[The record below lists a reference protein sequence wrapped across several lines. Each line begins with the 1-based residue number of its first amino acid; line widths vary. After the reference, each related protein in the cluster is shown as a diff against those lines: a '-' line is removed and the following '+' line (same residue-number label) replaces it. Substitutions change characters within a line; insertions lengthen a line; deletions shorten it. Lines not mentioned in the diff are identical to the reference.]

1 MSTNSTG
8 PAADDRMERGLETIR
23 RIERAERP
31 GVLDGFSD
39 VAPGFG
45 EIIVGYA
52 FGDICS
58 RPGLETPTRQLVTV
72 AALTTLGNAA
82 PQLSFHVRGARN
94 VGCTRQ
100 DIVETVMH
108 LCPYAGFPATVEA
121 LKVVAAVFQA
131 EPEQAGDETTGSAA
145 ADDSYERGLQMLKAL
160 DGLTAAEPAGSQGS
174 VTDLARCL
182 IEFALGDIS
191 GRGGLDARTREIVSI
206 AACTALGTPLRPRL
220 ETHLRALL
228 EAGGTEEEAIET
240 VLQMAVYAGIPTAVN
255 GLNAV
260 RDVYRTAARQPA

>member
-1 MSTNSTG
+1 MSTNSAG
-8 PAADDRMERGLETIR
+8 HAADDRMERGLETIR

-100 DIVETVMH
+100 EIVETVLH
-108 LCPYAGFPATVEA
+108 LCPYAGLPATVEA
-121 LKVVAAVFQA
+121 LKVVAAVFEA
-131 EPEQAGDETTGSAA
+131 EPRPAGDASTGSAA
-145 ADDSYERGLQMLKAL
+145 TDDRYERGLHLLKAL
-160 DGLTAAEPAGSQGS
+160 DSLTTESAGAQGQ

-191 GRGGLDARTREIVSI
+191 ERGGLDARTREIVSI

-228 EAGGTEEEAIET
+228 AAGGTEEEAIET
-240 VLQMAVYAGIPTAVN
+240 VLQMAVYAGVPTAVN

-260 RDVYRTAARQPA
+260 RDVYRTAAGQPA

>member
-1 MSTNSTG
+1 MSTNPPG
-8 PAADDRMERGLETIR
+8 PAADDRMARGLETIR

-100 DIVETVMH
+100 DIVETVLH
-108 LCPYAGFPATVEA
+108 LCPYAGLPATVEA
-121 LKVVAAVFQA
+121 LKVVAAVLAA
-131 EPEQAGDETTGSAA
+131 EPGQADDETAGSAA
-145 ADDSYERGLQMLKAL
+145 TDDRYERGLHLLKAL
-160 DGLTAAEPAGSQGS
+160 DGLTTASADAQGP
-174 VTDLARCL
+174 VADLARCL

-191 GRGGLDARTREIVSI
+191 GHGGLDARTREIVSI

-228 EAGGTEEEAIET
+228 AAGGTEEEAIET
-240 VLQMAVYAGIPTAVN
+240 VLQMAVYAGVPTAVN

-260 RDVYRTAARQPA
+260 RDVYRTAAGQHA